1 MKKGRKKWLIAAL
14 AGLLGAAEVVIPG
27 PLTDV
32 ARAVMDAQ
40 LRVLDLEREPAQPL
54 PGNRA
59 YAS

>member
-14 AGLLGAAEVVIPG
+14 AALLGAAEVVIPG

-32 ARAVMDAQ
+32 ARAVMDGQ

-54 PGNRA
+54 PGNRS